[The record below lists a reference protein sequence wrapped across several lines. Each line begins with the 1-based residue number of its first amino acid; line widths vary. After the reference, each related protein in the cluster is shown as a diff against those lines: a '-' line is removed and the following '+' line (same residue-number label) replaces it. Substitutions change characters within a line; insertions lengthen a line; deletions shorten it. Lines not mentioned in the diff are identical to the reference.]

1 MLMHNYCYILEPD
14 EHGVNGREKRLYIM
28 YVEHVGQILLI
39 ICELAATV
47 NKKMKHMNG
56 NVLLDKR
63 TGSGA
68 MQKKV

>member
-1 MLMHNYCYILEPD
+1 MHNYCCILQPD
-14 EHGVNGREKRLYIM
+14 EYSVNGREKRLHIM
-28 YVEHVGQILLI
+28 YVEYLGYILLI

-47 NKKMKHMNG
+47 NKKMNG

-63 TGSGA
+63 TGSDV